1 MPSPV
6 TWCWWLN
13 GTGCDFLTPALV
25 MYGVRSSCIR
35 IHNSPPTA
43 RTTRTR
49 EARAMALLLRGK
61 ICIESVVFKKLR
73 NRLSARPAAHSYEFT
88 CVLLRRT
95 SLKQVSITVDWRN
108 GIGRSVFLC
117 ATPNGILGFH
127 FAQLKSLENLR
138 ALNSFPEN

>member
-61 ICIESVVFKKLR
+61 ICIECEVFKKLR
-73 NRLSARPAAHSYEFT
+73 NWLSPLPAAHSYEFT
-88 CVLLRRT
+88 SVLLRRT

-108 GIGRSVFLC
+108 GIGRAAFLC
-117 ATPNGILGFH
+117 GDSSASLEFH
-127 FAQLKSLENLR
+127 FA
-138 ALNSFPEN
+138 